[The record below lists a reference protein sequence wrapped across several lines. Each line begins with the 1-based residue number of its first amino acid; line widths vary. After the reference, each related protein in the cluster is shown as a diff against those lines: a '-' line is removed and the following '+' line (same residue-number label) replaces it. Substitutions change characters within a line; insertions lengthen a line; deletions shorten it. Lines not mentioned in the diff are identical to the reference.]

1 MDENL
6 SVVDGVEIESNVFG
20 IVMFDFIDKK
30 KLGNEDFIE
39 EIDNLKRKFVDSL
52 FYFVFLNEGKIFV
65 KFFFFEC
72 LFWKFF
78 FLRNCK
84 LVL

>member
-30 KLGNEDFIE
+30 LGNEDFIE
-39 EIDNLKRKFVDSL
+39 EIDSLKRKFVDSL

-65 KFFFFEC
+65 KFFFLNVCFIY
-72 LFWKFF
+72 FF
-78 FLRNCK
+78 FWGI
-84 LVL
+84 VS